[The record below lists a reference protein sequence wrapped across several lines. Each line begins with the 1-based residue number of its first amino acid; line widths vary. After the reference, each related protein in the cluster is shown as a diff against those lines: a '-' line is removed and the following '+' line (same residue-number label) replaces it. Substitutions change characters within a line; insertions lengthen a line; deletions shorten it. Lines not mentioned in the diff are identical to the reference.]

1 LIPEDRFDQARLIN
15 IANGLTAARILLLP
29 LFAWLLIS
37 GHPREAI
44 VVFVVCGISD
54 GLDGLLARWL
64 HQRTLIGAYLDP
76 IADKLLMAT
85 AFLVLAIVHTIPTW
99 LTVLVISRDI
109 FILIGCFLYLMLLK
123 DGDAEIYPTFFS
135 KLNTFVQILTIV
147 YFLALTG
154 YPAVFEG
161 FAGDRTP
168 VLTLGVEVVCAFTTT
183 LSGAQY
189 IAIGMRKLANG

>member
-1 LIPEDRFDQARLIN
+1 MQKDRFDQARLIN
-15 IANGLTAARILLLP
+15 IANGLTAVRILLLP

-37 GHPREAI
+37 GQPRKAI
-44 VVFVVCGISD
+44 FVFVVCGISD

-85 AFLVLAIVHTIPTW
+85 AFIVLAIVHIIPTW

-109 FILIGCFLYLMLLK
+109 FILIGCFLYLMLL
-123 DGDAEIYPTFFS
+123 DGGDAEIYPTRFS
-135 KLNTFVQILTIV
+135 KFNTVVQILTVV

-154 YPAVFEG
+154 FPDFFDAVLL
-161 FAGDRTP
+161 DRAP
-168 VLTLGVEVVCAFTTT
+168 LVT
-183 LSGAQY
+183 LSVETACAVTTVVSGIQY
-189 IAIGMRKLANG
+189 VSIGMRKLANG

>member
-1 LIPEDRFDQARLIN
+1 MRKDRFDQARLIN
-15 IANGLTAARILLLP
+15 IANGLTAVRILLLP

-37 GHPREAI
+37 GQPRQAI
-44 VVFVVCGISD
+44 VVFVACGISD

-76 IADKLLMAT
+76 IADKLLIAT
-85 AFLVLAIVHTIPTW
+85 AFIVLAIVHIIPTW

-109 FILIGCFLYLMLLK
+109 FILIGCFLYLMLL
-123 DGDAEIYPTFFS
+123 DDAEIYPTRFS
-135 KLNTFVQILTIV
+135 KLNTFVQILTVV

-154 YPAVFEG
+154 FPAFFSNVFT
-161 FAGDRTP
+161 DNCSR
-168 VLTLGVEVVCAFTTT
+168 VTLGIETGCAITTVI
-183 LSGAQY
+183 SGIQY

>member
-1 LIPEDRFDQARLIN
+1 MAENRFDQARLIN

-29 LFAWLLIS
+29 LFAWLLIA

-44 VVFVVCGISD
+44 VVFIVCGVSD

-109 FILIGCFLYLMLLK
+109 FILIGCFLYLMLLH
-123 DGDAEIYPTFFS
+123 DAEAEIYPTFFS

-154 YPAVFEG
+154 YPSAFDR
-161 FAGDRTP
+161 FAGDITP
-168 VLTLGVEVVCAFTTT
+168 RLTLAVEIVCAITTT
-183 LSGAQY
+183 FSGAQY
-189 IAIGMRKLANG
+189 IAIGMKKLAKG